1 MLIIV
6 DRYTGPQYRRPCK
19 PLSSFREKTPVSR
32 AFGLWET
39 VATLASVSPAFDS
52 GKRWLPSH
60 RLRRLGVPVV
70 HLPFGVTV
78 DFLSGLI
85 RIFFYIFK
93 NVWVYCAG
101 VLEALDR
108 CLQLISQV
116 EAKIRRSLI
125 FSILAIPTDS
135 CRWLMKFDP
144 GDNLG
149 LSGVLMEEG

>member
-52 GKRWLPSH
+52 GKRWLPLH
-60 RLRRLGVPVV
+60 RLRWLGVPVV

-85 RIFFYIFK
+85 RIFFFR
-93 NVWVYCAG
+93 

-116 EAKIRRSLI
+116 EANIRRSLI

-144 GDNLG
+144 DDNLG
-149 LSGVLMEEG
+149 LSGVSMEEG

>member
-19 PLSSFREKTPVSR
+19 PLSSIREKTPVSR

-78 DFLSGLI
+78 DFLSSQLNLS
-85 RIFFYIFK
+85 FS
-93 NVWVYCAG
+93 G

-125 FSILAIPTDS
+125 FSILAIPTNS

-149 LSGVLMEEG
+149 FSGVSMEEG

>member
-78 DFLSGLI
+78 DFLSG
-85 RIFFYIFK
+85 
-93 NVWVYCAG
+93 

>member
-19 PLSSFREKTPVSR
+19 PLSSIREKTPVSR

-60 RLRRLGVPVV
+60 RLRRLGVPVI
-70 HLPFGVTV
+70 
-78 DFLSGLI
+78 FLSS
-85 RIFFYIFK
+85 FT
-93 NVWVYCAG
+93 VM
-101 VLEALDR
+101 
-108 CLQLISQV
+108 SS
-116 EAKIRRSLI
+116 SLI
-125 FSILAIPTDS
+125 FSILAIPTNS

-149 LSGVLMEEG
+149 LSGVSMEEG